1 MRFAPSASALCGV
14 IALSLSLSACDS
26 ADPAAQA
33 TDEPATTPQAQV
45 PAGVQLTDAEVRLPA
60 VSGRPG
66 VAYFSVATDSPRKI
80 VSVTVAG
87 AARAEMHETKS
98 ENGVK
103 TMAKL
108 AEVAVQPGT
117 PVAFTQGGNHVM
129 LFDVDKSLSAGG
141 TTDLVV
147 KFDDG
152 ETASIKVKVV
162 GAGGIPPVGK
172 TAAAARTE
180 QVATV
185 RKSDD
190 KGNNAPVA
198 NDSAMPN
205 HDMAEDEMSDHEM
218 IGHDMEGM
226 AH

>member
-1 MRFAPSASALCGV
+1 MRFAPLPAVLCGAV
-14 IALSLSLSACDS
+14 ALSLSLAACDR

-33 TDEPATTPQAQV
+33 TGEPAAASTAQA
-45 PAGVQLTDAEVRLPA
+45 PAGVQLSDAEVRLPA

-66 VAYFSVATDSPRKI
+66 VAYFTVSSDRLRKI
-80 VSVTVAG
+80 VSVAVAG
-87 AARAEMHETKS
+87 AARAEMHETRS

-117 PVAFTQGGNHVM
+117 PAGFAQGGNHVM
-129 LFDVDKSLSAGG
+129 LFEVDKSLSGG
-141 TTDLVV
+141 STTDIVV
-147 KFDDG
+147 TFDDG
-152 ETASIKVKVV
+152 KTASIKAKVV
-162 GAGGIPPVGK
+162 GAGGVPSVGQ

-180 QVATV
+180 QAAPV

-190 KGNNAPVA
+190 RENDAPVA
-198 NDSAMPN
+198 NDSAMP
-205 HDMAEDEMSDHEM
+205 DHEM
-218 IGHDMEGM
+218 ADHDMSGHDMEGM

>member
-1 MRFAPSASALCGV
+1 MRFSTSPAALCGA
-14 IALSLSLSACDS
+14 IALSLSLAACNS

-33 TDEPATTPQAQV
+33 TGEPAAAPEAEA
-45 PAGVQLTDAEVRLPA
+45 PAGVQLTDAEVRLSA

-80 VSVTVAG
+80 VSVAVAG
-87 AARAEMHETKS
+87 APRAEMHETKS

-117 PVAFTQGGNHVM
+117 PVVFAQGGNHVM

-147 KFDDG
+147 TFDDG
-152 ETASIKVKVV
+152 ETASIKAKVV
-162 GAGGIPPVGK
+162 GAGGVSPVGK
-172 TAAAARTE
+172 SAAAARTE
-180 QVATV
+180 QAATV
-185 RKSDD
+185 RKSVDREND
-190 KGNNAPVA
+190 APVA
-198 NDSAMPN
+198 NDSAMPD
-205 HDMAEDEMSDHEM
+205 HDMAEHDMS
-218 IGHDMEGM
+218 GHDMEGM